1 MKMALR
7 NVALVD
13 LDQSISIKGISK
25 LSLGMATSWIS

>member
-7 NVALVD
+7 NVALID

-25 LSLGMATSWIS
+25 LLLAMATSRVS